1 VVNTTQI
8 THDGIPKTN
17 VLTDGSRLYIT
28 ENTGG
33 KQFLVQTSVTGGD
46 TSGISTPFSNVV
58 MTDISPD
65 HSQLLVGGY
74 EGTEQYV
81 KELQAWVL
89 PLPTG
94 SPRRIADV
102 IAHSSVWSSDGQ
114 KLAFAKGSDLFL
126 ANADGTN
133 ARKLITVSGSADS
146 IRFSP
151 DGTRLRFTVGT
162 PQVNSTSI
170 WEVHADGSELH
181 ALLPGWHSPPSEC
194 CGAWS
199 ADGRYYFFVSSL
211 PDISNIWAL
220 REPSGLFH
228 KRPSTPFQ
236 LTTGPMSLPF
246 LVPGPDGRRLFADG
260 WMPRGELVR
269 YDSQIRQFVPFLS
282 GLSGGDVNFS
292 HDGKWVA
299 YVAYPER
306 TLWRSRADGSD
317 RLQLTYPPSR
327 AGVPQWSPDGTQ
339 IVYLDIGPGG
349 PWRSFLVSA
358 QGGTPQEMFAE
369 NRVQADAN
377 WSPDGK
383 QIVFAR
389 FPSRTEKITIQVLDV
404 TSKRVYTLPGSEDLW
419 WPRWSPDGQH
429 LVAVSADSKKFL
441 LYDFKKK
448 KWSDWISGPGARGNP
463 SWSHDGKYLYFETS
477 NTDHPGYY
485 RIKLGQAQPELL
497 IDLRELRRYSDD
509 LGAWCGITP
518 DGSPLFVRD
527 LSTDEIYALDLKS
540 P

>member
-1 VVNTTQI
+1 
-8 THDGIPKTN
+8 
-17 VLTDGSRLYIT
+17 
-28 ENTGG
+28 
-33 KQFLVQTSVTGGD
+33 
-46 TSGISTPFSNVV
+46 
-58 MTDISPD
+58 
-65 HSQLLVGGY
+65 
-74 EGTEQYV
+74 
-81 KELQAWVL
+81 
-89 PLPTG
+89 
-94 SPRRIADV
+94 
-102 IAHSSVWSSDGQ
+102 
-114 KLAFAKGSDLFL
+114 
-126 ANADGTN
+126 
-133 ARKLITVSGSADS
+133 
-146 IRFSP
+146 
-151 DGTRLRFTVGT
+151 
-162 PQVNSTSI
+162 
-170 WEVHADGSELH
+170 
-181 ALLPGWHSPPSEC
+181 
-194 CGAWS
+194 
-199 ADGRYYFFVSSL
+199 
-211 PDISNIWAL
+211 
-220 REPSGLFH
+220 
-228 KRPSTPFQ
+228 
-236 LTTGPMSLPF
+236 
-246 LVPGPDGRRLFADG
+246 
-260 WMPRGELVR
+260 MPRGELVR

-292 HDGKWVA
+292 RDGKWVA
-299 YVAYPER
+299 YVSYPER

-327 AGVPQWSPDGTQ
+327 AGVPHWSPDGTQ
-339 IVYLDIGPGG
+339 IVYQDIEPGG

-358 QGGTPQEMFAE
+358 QGGTPQEMFVE

-404 TSKRVYTLPGSEDLW
+404 TSRRVYTLPGSEDLW

-463 SWSHDGKYLYFETS
+463 SWSHDGKYLDFETS